1 MKKKSTES
9 ETFSSA
15 DSINTH
21 PQWKWNGNKALK
33 PASRDM
39 SGQWDLES
47 PNTAQHSTMALG
59 TQSQQSAPME
69 EAQRDHVEPILCV
82 RSSSTMVLITWL
94 RGREVSSNNS

>member
-1 MKKKSTES
+1 
-9 ETFSSA
+9 
-15 DSINTH
+15 
-21 PQWKWNGNKALK
+21 
-33 PASRDM
+33 M
-39 SGQWDLES
+39 SGQWDLEP

-94 RGREVSSNNS
+94 RGREVPSNNS